1 MDPWLASA
9 LLLIALLLL
18 VMAGLS
24 ALETALLSARR
35 SRLAQHG
42 PERRINAAEALIED
56 PDPFLTSAHLAKSI
70 CEAFVYPAGAIIA
83 VELTFRWFVPVGP
96 SEPGPLLRS
105 AWPVI
110 LVGSLLL
117 YLLVTVAGESLPKA
131 FASRAP
137 ERMLL
142 RYARLIRL
150 FTLGFSPVLWVTRKL
165 ARLLAQGAGV
175 DTPQAARAAHTEE
188 EIKLLVEGSAQ
199 EGVLEEEE
207 KELIH
212 SIFEFTDTV
221 VRQIMVPR
229 IDIVSVPA
237 TATVHEAIREAVA
250 SGHSRLPVHDGTLDT
265 VVGIVLVKDLIPYL
279 LDGTRERLV
288 RDVVRTPFFIPPGK
302 KIDELLQEFRTH
314 KNQLAIVVDEFGGT
328 AGLVTI
334 EDVLE
339 EIVGEIE
346 DEYDVPEEPSM
357 VDFPGEGT
365 VLDARMTIDDC
376 NAELDLDLRDE
387 ENDTIGGF
395 VFSLFGRPPRA
406 GERVQ
411 HGSLEFVVE
420 AVDGIRLQRIRV
432 LRREPEEP
440 AAGEDTA

>member
-1 MDPWLASA
+1 
-9 LLLIALLLL
+9 
-18 VMAGLS
+18 
-24 ALETALLSARR
+24 
-35 SRLAQHG
+35 
-42 PERRINAAEALIED
+42 
-56 PDPFLTSAHLAKSI
+56 
-70 CEAFVYPAGAIIA
+70 
-83 VELTFRWFVPVGP
+83 
-96 SEPGPLLRS
+96 
-105 AWPVI
+105 VI
-110 LVGSLLL
+110 LTGSLVL

-137 ERMLL
+137 ERMLV
-142 RYARLIRL
+142 RGAHVIRW
-150 FTLGFSPVLWVTRKL
+150 FTFGFSPVLWVTRKL
-165 ARLLAQGAGV
+165 ARLLALGTGV
-175 DTPQAARAAHTEE
+175 ETPQTARAAHTEE

-199 EGVLEEEE
+199 EGVLEEDE

-229 IDIVSVPA
+229 IDIVSVPG
-237 TATVHEAIREAVA
+237 TATVHEAIQEAVA

-265 VVGIVLVKDLIPYL
+265 VIGTVHVKDLIPHL
-279 LDGTRERLV
+279 LAGNDGQLV
-288 RDVVRTPFFIPPGK
+288 SEVVRTPFFVPPGK

-346 DEYDVPEEPSM
+346 DEYDVPEEPSV

-376 NAELDLDLRDE
+376 NAELGLDLQDE

-411 HGSLEFVVE
+411 HGSLEFIAE
-420 AVDGIRLQRIRV
+420 AVDGIRLQRVRV
-432 LRREPEEP
+432 LRRQP
-440 AAGEDTA
+440 AVPATGEDTER